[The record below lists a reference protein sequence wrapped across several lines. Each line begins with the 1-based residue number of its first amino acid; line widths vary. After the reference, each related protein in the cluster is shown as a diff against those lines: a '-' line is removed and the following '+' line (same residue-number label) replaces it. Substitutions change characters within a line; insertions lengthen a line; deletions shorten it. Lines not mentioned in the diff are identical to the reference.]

1 MTPPLFQRILLR
13 GTFLRYPV
21 TLPVTLRVRRVHNT
35 EHERTVGATLPL
47 RPN

>member
-1 MTPPLFQRILLR
+1 MTPPLFRRILLR
-13 GTFLRYPV
+13 GAFLRYPV

-35 EHERTVGATLPL
+35 EHERADGAPLPL